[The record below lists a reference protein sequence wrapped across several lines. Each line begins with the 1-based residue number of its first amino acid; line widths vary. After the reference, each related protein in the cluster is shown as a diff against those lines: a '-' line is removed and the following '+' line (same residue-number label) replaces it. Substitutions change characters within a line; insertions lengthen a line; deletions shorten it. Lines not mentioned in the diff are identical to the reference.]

1 MEREFRDPAW
11 ICPNVT
17 EIYLLNNPN
26 MLKTVKGIN
35 FVMVLNPCN
44 KALEMDQTMIETGLT
59 DVSYSD

>member
-1 MEREFRDPAW
+1 M
-11 ICPNVT
+11 T
-17 EIYLLNNPN
+17 EIYLINNPN

-44 KALEMDQTMIETGLT
+44 KALEMDQTMIDSGLT